1 MPHEKLASRA
11 WSCSSIMSAANA
23 VVQNSR
29 LPTDLAAQRRQQD
42 SPELPI
48 QDLSLEQLQQMLK
61 EFVQYS
67 SIFKIFLCGVIVKSL
82 EHHLF

>member
-1 MPHEKLASRA
+1 
-11 WSCSSIMSAANA
+11 MSAANA

-42 SPELPI
+42 SPELHI